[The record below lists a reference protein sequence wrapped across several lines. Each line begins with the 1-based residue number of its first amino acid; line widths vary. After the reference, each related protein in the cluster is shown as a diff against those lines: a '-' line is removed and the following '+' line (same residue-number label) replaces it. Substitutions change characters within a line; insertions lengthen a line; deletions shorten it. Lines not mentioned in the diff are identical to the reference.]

1 MEFDVHYVTDNQ
13 ITDYSDDSVTI
24 KDTTYTTNIIL
35 TNNSIIDIKHIQNI
49 DQITVESLESV
60 FALKPDLVIFGSGKS
75 IRFPSGKVMQALY
88 KNSIGVEVM
97 SVQALCRTYN
107 FLVSE
112 NRKIACIVLFD

>member
-13 ITDYSDDSVTI
+13 ITDYSDNSIVI
-24 KDTTYTTNIIL
+24 KDVKYTTNIIL

-49 DQITVESLESV
+49 DQITVESLEPILS
-60 FALKPDLVIFGSGKS
+60 LKPDLVIFGSGKS
-75 IRFPSGKVMQALY
+75 IRFPHAKVMQALY
-88 KNSIGVEVM
+88 QNSIGTEVM

-112 NRKIACIVLFD
+112 NRKIACVILFD